1 MIKKIIKYFLDLKF
15 KNKIISNLLNFILS
29 EILNQY
35 RLINIYGKKVYL
47 SEVNNWTKSRNIE
60 FFDNE
65 PDTLK
70 WIDSFDNS
78 TQINFFDIGAN
89 IGHFSIYAATIHK
102 NIQVVS
108 FEPSVYNQIALVK
121 NVNLNHLNDS
131 ISIVG
136 NPLSQLSQIGSLSL
150 PSEQIGA
157 AMNSFED
164 NKLNINTNFYK
175 MPSISLDN
183 FIRTYGIKPNY
194 LKIDVDGIEDEIIF
208 GSEELLNSNLVKEI
222 LIEVDY
228 KSKKSIV
235 VSDFLE
241 QKKFKL
247 KTEYSLNTQLSV
259 SNQLWVYDN

>member
-1 MIKKIIKYFLDLKF
+1 MIKKIIKYLLNLKL
-15 KNKIISNLLNFILS
+15 KNKFISNLLNFILS

-35 RLINIYGKKVYL
+35 RLIHTNGKKIYL

-65 PDTLK
+65 PETLK

-78 TQINFFDIGAN
+78 AQINFFDIGAN

-108 FEPSVYNQIALVK
+108 FEPSVYNQIALMK
-121 NVNLNHLNDS
+121 NVSLNHLNES

-136 NPLSQLSQIGSLSL
+136 NPLSQFSQIGSLSL
-150 PSEQIGA
+150 SSDQIGA
-157 AMNSFED
+157 AMNSFEYK
-164 NKLNINTNFYK
+164 NSEINNNLYK
-175 MPSISLDN
+175 MPSISLDS
-183 FIRTYGIKPNY
+183 FIKTYDIKPNY
-194 LKIDVDGIEDEIIF
+194 IKIDVDGIEDEIIF
-208 GSEELLNSNLVKEI
+208 GSQELLNSNFVKEI
-222 LIEVDY
+222 LIEVDK

-235 VSDFLE
+235 ISNFLE

-247 KTEYSLNTQLSV
+247 KTEHSLNTQLSV
-259 SNQLWVYDN
+259 INQLWVYDN